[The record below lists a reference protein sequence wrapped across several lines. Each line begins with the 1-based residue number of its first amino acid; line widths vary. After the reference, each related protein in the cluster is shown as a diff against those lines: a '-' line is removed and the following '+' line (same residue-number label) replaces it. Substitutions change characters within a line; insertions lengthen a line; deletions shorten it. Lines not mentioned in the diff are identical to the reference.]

1 MTRKKEEQLLDLAA
15 KAIDQELD
23 AAFSAASED
32 ATEIPA
38 KLHRDMLAMARE
50 IDAARKEERRRNRWK
65 RQLRTVAAVL
75 LCTTVTVGMTMGVSE
90 GFRKK
95 VFEIFNYEQEGA
107 VALRTDEE
115 EMIGTWSDYWYPT
128 YLPDGYKLVGVDE
141 QNHFMLFQ
149 NDERQKIRLYEN
161 EEESVSSFDTD
172 SLEKESIH
180 IGPHEG
186 SLFFSETG
194 ENSFAIWMTDTRTMV
209 LQLGGLSDKLEII
222 HILEGIEYIK

>member
-32 ATEIPA
+32 AIEIPA

-50 IDAARKEERRRNRWK
+50 IDAARKEEHRRNRWK

-128 YLPDGYKLVGVDE
+128 YLPDGYQIVAAEETD
-141 QNHFMLFQ
+141 HFMLFQ
-149 NDERQKIRLYEN
+149 NSKRERIRLYEN
-161 EEESVSSFDTD
+161 GEESAFSFDTD
-172 SLEKESIH
+172 SLEKETIH

-209 LQLGGLSDKLEII
+209 LQFEGLTDESEINQ
-222 HILEGIEYIK
+222 ILEGIEYIK